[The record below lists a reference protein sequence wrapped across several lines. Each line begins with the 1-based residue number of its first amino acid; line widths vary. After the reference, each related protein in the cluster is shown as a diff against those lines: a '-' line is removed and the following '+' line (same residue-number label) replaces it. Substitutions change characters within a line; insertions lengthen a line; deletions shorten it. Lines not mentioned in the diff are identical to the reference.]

1 MGSEGMMENGTRR
14 EETPL
19 DVARAAQLAARPG
32 DLRAEQAFYE
42 RVLDA
47 ELVLALA
54 AGAEDDL
61 APEVFLVGDERY
73 ALAFDRDERLAAFFG
88 APVRFAAA
96 SGRRLVTLL
105 AGRGVGL
112 GLNLGAPSETLLPP
126 EAIDWL
132 ATMAGAAPETSH
144 ARVDAVAAPG
154 PLAPGL
160 LEALGPK
167 VAAMADVIGGAFLV
181 RAAVGEPETQLL
193 LVLTGVPLPAQAG
206 VAAAVAEALAFSVEA
221 SGLDVLFLG
230 PTSPLT
236 EAVRR
241 TGTALALPERLA
253 PAPGPGLDPAR
264 PPRLR

>member
-1 MGSEGMMENGTRR
+1 MMQDGTGSAR

-54 AGAEDDL
+54 PGGEDDL
-61 APEVFLVGDERY
+61 APEVFPVGDERY

-88 APVRFAAA
+88 APVHFAAA
-96 SGRRLVTLL
+96 SGRQMVTLL
-105 AGRGVGL
+105 AGRGIGL

-132 ATMAGAAPETSH
+132 ATMAQTAPQMAE

-154 PLAPGL
+154 ELAPGL
-160 LEALGPK
+160 LAALGPK
-167 VAAMADVIGGAFLV
+167 VAAMADVITGAWLV
-181 RAAVGEPETQLL
+181 RAAVGEPETRLL
-193 LVLTGVPLPAQAG
+193 LVLMGVPLPAQTG
-206 VAAAVAEALAFSVEA
+206 VAAAVAEALAFSVGG
-221 SGLDVLFLG
+221 SDVDVIFLG
-230 PTSPLT
+230 PESPLA

-241 TGTALALPERLA
+241 TDTALALPTRPA
-253 PAPGPGLDPAR
+253 PAAGPGLDPAR